1 MRIKRVYYCLIKI
14 QCFCTFL
21 GITLFLLFFKTQTAA
36 LLACILSRYTLH
48 ILTQALMT
56 PQNLFIE
63 THNGTYLVYI
73 EGLELKPTMSTF
85 LYIEIIEF

>member
-1 MRIKRVYYCLIKI
+1 MKLLIKI

-21 GITLFLLFFKTQTAA
+21 GITLFLLFFKIQTEA
-36 LLACILSRYTLH
+36 LLECTLSRYTLH

-63 THNGTYLVYI
+63 THNGTHLLAVVVN
-73 EGLELKPTMSTF
+73 L
-85 LYIEIIEF
+85 LYISSYKYKFGILPSKL